1 MSVWDK
7 IKDALTTDDAEA
19 ADEARK
25 EAEEAQAE
33 ADKAKVEA
41 GVLVVERWILARLR
55 QRTLPA
61 RLTGRNSGPE
71 AMPAALSQSST
82 ASTARRWRPFRMA
95 IC

>member
-19 ADEARK
+19 AAEAQK

-41 GVLVVERWILARLR
+41 QAR
-55 QRTLPA
+55 A
-61 RLTGRNSGPE
+61 D
-71 AMPAALSQSST
+71 
-82 ASTARRWRPFRMA
+82 
-95 IC
+95 